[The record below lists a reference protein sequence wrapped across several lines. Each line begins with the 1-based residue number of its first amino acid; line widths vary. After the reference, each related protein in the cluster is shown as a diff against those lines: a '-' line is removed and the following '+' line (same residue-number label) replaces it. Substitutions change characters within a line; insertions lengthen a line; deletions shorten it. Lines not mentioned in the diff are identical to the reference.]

1 MLEKRCFIVFFVL
14 LIAFLLYG
22 LRLVVLCF
30 SSFRSLW
37 GLLKKEK
44 WGREG
49 NVDLIYDNLYVIS
62 AILLNKCIMF
72 FKIIFTF
79 AIEFIKRAPFVN

>member
-1 MLEKRCFIVFFVL
+1 MACALWFS
-14 LIAFLLYG
+14 A
-22 LRLVVLCF
+22 F
-30 SSFRSLW
+30 SSFRPFR

-49 NVDLIYDNLYVIS
+49 YADLIYDNLYIIS

>member
-1 MLEKRCFIVFFVL
+1 M
-14 LIAFLLYG
+14 
-22 LRLVVLCF
+22 
-30 SSFRSLW
+30 
-37 GLLKKEK
+37 
-44 WGREG
+44 EG
-49 NVDLIYDNLYVIS
+49 ENDLIYDNLYIIS

>member
-1 MLEKRCFIVFFVL
+1 MACALWSSF
-14 LIAFLLYG
+14 
-22 LRLVVLCF
+22 F

-49 NVDLIYDNLYVIS
+49 YADLIYDNLYVIS

>member
-1 MLEKRCFIVFFVL
+1 MACALWFSS
-14 LIAFLLYG
+14 
-22 LRLVVLCF
+22 F
-30 SSFRSLW
+30 SSFRSLF

-49 NVDLIYDNLYVIS
+49 DADLIYDNLYIVFVN
-62 AILLNKCIMF
+62 LLNKCIVF

>member
-1 MLEKRCFIVFFVL
+1 MACALWFS
-14 LIAFLLYG
+14 A
-22 LRLVVLCF
+22 F

-37 GLLKKEK
+37 GFKKK
-44 WGREG
+44 WGWKEYA
-49 NVDLIYDNLYVIS
+49 DLIYDNLYIIS

-72 FKIIFTF
+72 FNIIFTF

>member
-1 MLEKRCFIVFFVL
+1 MACALWFS
-14 LIAFLLYG
+14 A
-22 LRLVVLCF
+22 F

-44 WGREG
+44 WDREG
-49 NVDLIYDNLYVIS
+49 EDDLIYDNLYIVS

>member
-1 MLEKRCFIVFFVL
+1 MACALWFS
-14 LIAFLLYG
+14 A
-22 LRLVVLCF
+22 F

-44 WGREG
+44 WGRKG
-49 NVDLIYDNLYVIS
+49 YADLIYDNLYIVS